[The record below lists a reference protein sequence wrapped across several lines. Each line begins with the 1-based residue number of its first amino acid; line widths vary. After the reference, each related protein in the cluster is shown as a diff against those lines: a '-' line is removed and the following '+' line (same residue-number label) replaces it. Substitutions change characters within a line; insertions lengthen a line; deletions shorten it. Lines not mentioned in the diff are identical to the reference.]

1 MPNSNSAKKRMRQ
14 NVTRRDQNRSI
25 KSAVRTQIRKV
36 RAAVATGEVEVSE
49 VEFRAV
55 AKKLDRAAARNVI
68 HANAAARTKS
78 RLSKA
83 IKNLKNAGD
92 AVSA

>member
-14 NVTRRDQNRSI
+14 NVTRRNQNHSI

-36 RAAVATGEVEVSE
+36 RKAVATGEVEVSE
-49 VEFRAV
+49 VEFRAA
-55 AKKLDRAAARNVI
+55 AKKLDRAAAKNII

-83 IKNLKNAGD
+83 IKNLKNAGET
-92 AVSA
+92 ASG